1 MILLTKLDGKKILL
15 CLETV
20 KYIESIPDTLVL
32 FLNGES
38 VIVKETLDEIVS
50 LAKSFKHDVSSQPI
64 TP

>member
-20 KYIESIPDTLVL
+20 KYIESIPDTLVF

-38 VIVKETLDEIVS
+38 VIVMES
-50 LAKSFKHDVSSQPI
+50 LEEVVQKVKGFKSELLRDV
-64 TP
+64 

>member
-20 KYIESIPDTLVL
+20 KYVESIPDTLVF

-38 VIVKETLDEIVS
+38 VIVKETLDEIVQKVKGF
-50 LAKSFKHDVSSQPI
+50 KSELVRNP
-64 TP
+64 